1 MKKLSISLVTLVLAG
16 SLIGCNKATE
26 TTTSA
31 KMKAG
36 TYTASAAGMNDDVT
50 VEVEVTEN
58 EIKSIKV

>member
-36 TYTASAAGMNDDVT
+36 TYTASATGMNDDVT

-58 EIKSIKV
+58 